1 MSLADFHEVRF
12 PLALGPGV
20 SGGPEWRTEVV
31 MLASGAEVRNGRWAG
46 SRRRWDVA
54 SAVSTVADLALLTAF
69 FEARRGRLHGFRFRD
84 PVDHSSAAPGLAA
97 TPDDQSIG
105 TGDGVTQVFQLAR
118 SYGPV
123 SRPILKPVSGS
134 VRVALDGVEQLS
146 GWTLDPANG
155 QVSFEME
162 PASGVSVTAG
172 FEFDCPVRFDRDL
185 LELTFE
191 MIGAGR
197 AVSVPLVEL
206 V

>member
-31 MLASGAEVRNGRWAG
+31 MLASGAEVRNGRWTG

-84 PVDHSSAAPGLAA
+84 PVDHSSAAPGLVA

-105 TGDGVTQVFQLAR
+105 TGDGVIQVFQLAK

-146 GWTLDPANG
+146 GWTVDPANG